1 MQSTSSAK
9 SLGKA
14 EALPALERLGLRL
27 QRGAGL
33 LCFPLL
39 GSAAVGLM
47 RFAMGYRIPN
57 LKHLRRRARALVGK
71 ERKPL
76 IICANHLTLIDSAVI
91 EWALASTWTYT
102 FKFWRLPWSLPEK
115 RNYAHNPFLSALC
128 YLFKCVPVV
137 RGGPATQTQRT
148 LGKLSYL
155 LNRGEALFIFPEG
168 TRSADGRVNTQ
179 EFGYG
184 VGRLLTQVAGAQV
197 LCVYQR
203 GQGQEGASS
212 LPRRGSVFY
221 TDMAL
226 IQPTSQSTGL
236 RAARDLSAQ
245 IVEQLH
251 RMEQKYFATPHR
263 Q

>member
-1 MQSTSSAK
+1 MTK
-9 SLGKA
+9 T
-14 EALPALERLGLRL
+14 EAPGALERLSLGVQRL
-27 QRGAGL
+27 AGL
-33 LCFPLL
+33 LCFPVL
-39 GSAAVGLM
+39 GNAAVGLM
-47 RFAMGYRIPN
+47 RFAVGYRIPD
-57 LKHLRRRARALVGK
+57 LGQLRRRARDLIGR

-76 IICANHLTLIDSAVI
+76 IICANHLTLIDSAIVA
-91 EWALASTWTYT
+91 WTLASTWTYT
-102 FKFWRLPWSLPEK
+102 FRFWRLPWNLPEK
-115 RNYAHNPFLSALC
+115 RNYAHNPFLNAVC

-137 RGGPATQTQRT
+137 RGGPAAQTQRT

-155 LNRGEALFIFPEG
+155 LKRGEALFIFPEG

-184 VGRLLTQVAGAQV
+184 VGRLLTQAADARV

-221 TDMAL
+221 TDMA
-226 IQPTSQSTGL
+226 IIHPSSPHSGL
-236 RAARDLSAQ
+236 RAARDLSSQ
-245 IVEQLH
+245 IIQQLH
-251 RMEQKYFATPHR
+251 RMEQKYFAALDR